1 MRGGITGMI
10 QEAVMEECG
19 IGTTMRARDLI
30 QKGIHIVGMTVS
42 MVESETDMKVPGECL
57 VCNCY
62 FLFLVSILELIQ
74 ILKPGNVMDFYV
86 LGILKTFF
94 CVFPIILN

>member
-1 MRGGITGMI
+1 MI
-10 QEAVMEECG
+10 QEAVVEECG
-19 IGTTMRARDLI
+19 SGTTMRVGDLI